1 LLMFNSSHKTVSFH
15 HPSHIPLSKPNK
27 KPMQGDYDSVDD
39 LETCIAEEAIISQ
52 KLPSSL
58 IPVNIGLDKE
68 ESTDLQGQSAEMKN
82 RSFSYDGKSQKK
94 YSHHEMLREA
104 INDYKAATKQKEYP
118 SSSRSKLSSITT
130 SPSRQK
136 YYPNPFES
144 SRGPNRENKP
154 QYYEESEAGSYSHRG
169 ASNVSAYTELANRMY
184 IEKVLNESQ
193 TRRKSFGGSSS
204 KENLILSKNAIDS
217 IEARR
222 HLPTKEWQEETMNR
236 LIRQGTGIDE
246 NANALISSYL
256 TREMAECT
264 FAPKTASG
272 KKPTRNLQKFL
283 EDQRQHQEKVEFKR
297 QILRERNLQEK
308 SREREE
314 TTFQPEIC
322 RKSAKIVE
330 RKSQEAT
337 PAYQRLYNKSKPDEN
352 TFSNSKTRSSFD
364 ARKSISTT
372 SQLKTQ
378 RAPTPHRFTPEIHKR
393 SKSIKRDVQVDKILY
408 GDALRRRQKQMI
420 ISQDKEKRNPPT
432 PLSQSSKKALTTRFI
447 REFDIIVMDFIDSD
461 LESKLNSTQVVDFL
475 KRLSFLKEY
484 ESTNHPHSIQ
494 EKVLLYDMWY
504 TLRADKYQGI
514 HRRNLLVF
522 LLAVLNMSFTIT
534 KILKNPQSN
543 NSTVCEFESA
553 RQNFSPTLPDGQSPR
568 ERQILGSFDIDGNY
582 SVTEQD
588 VQDIHKIYNA
598 WFVNRLHS
606 SDNIGQLATK
616 KSFKDF
622 SYQPE
627 INKSS
632 SNMAQNY
639 REKLLA
645 GTAEL
650 IQQNKVPM
658 PKDGKMTHID
668 LLIASK
674 KVVSEKISRYSDA
687 FNQEQ
692 QKDCTFKPQ
701 TKRYSSNFS
710 TEGNQE
716 PRSSSR
722 RQGSMTP
729 EPMGKE
735 RVFELYSKAKPYILK
750 RDRHAHEVEFER
762 QLQECTFHPNVQ
774 RSGTKENDAPV
785 FAKGIEK
792 NILRMRNARNAKEK
806 IQKNSERGS
815 KLEENPGYLVF
826 TLDNKIRNSSKDRKS
841 TQDRRS
847 KSPLDSARPSTQT
860 ARNLNRSNSLP
871 RGVKLM
877 TSKNE
882 QIHLREIQNVVDSHI
897 PSTYRGSS
905 RNQKEEEEEED
916 KRFSFD
922 DIDVATKKDDNPF
935 NTHPKDSPDANNQI
949 EVGNNHENDDRV
961 PLLFVDVNLGLGQ
974 TERITVLEGDTSEAL
989 AQKFALEYGL
999 NFHMQLKL
1007 KELLDFQID
1016 GLLSRI
1022 DEEPNSGFT
1031 ETEKNHY
1038 SHQYSHH
1045 GYPDDHFR
1053 EHNSPMK

>member
-1 LLMFNSSHKTVSFH
+1 ML
-15 HPSHIPLSKPNK
+15 
-27 KPMQGDYDSVDD
+27 
-39 LETCIAEEAIISQ
+39 Q
-52 KLPSSL
+52 K
-58 IPVNIGLDKE
+58 
-68 ESTDLQGQSAEMKN
+68 QQ
-82 RSFSYDGKSQKK
+82 
-94 YSHHEMLREA
+94 
-104 INDYKAATKQKEYP
+104 AA
-118 SSSRSKLSSITT
+118 
-130 SPSRQK
+130 
-136 YYPNPFES
+136 
-144 SRGPNRENKP
+144 
-154 QYYEESEAGSYSHRG
+154 
-169 ASNVSAYTELANRMY
+169 
-184 IEKVLNESQ
+184 
-193 TRRKSFGGSSS
+193 
-204 KENLILSKNAIDS
+204 
-217 IEARR
+217 
-222 HLPTKEWQEETMNR
+222 
-236 LIRQGTGIDE
+236 
-246 NANALISSYL
+246 
-256 TREMAECT
+256 
-264 FAPKTASG
+264 
-272 KKPTRNLQKFL
+272 KKPTRNLEKFL
-283 EDQRQHQEKVEFKR
+283 DDQRQHQEKVELKR
-297 QILRERNLQEK
+297 HILRERNIQEK

-314 TTFQPEIC
+314 ATFQPEIC

-372 SQLKTQ
+372 SQLKTN
-378 RAPTPHRFTPEIHKR
+378 RAPTPHRFTPEIQKR
-393 SKSIKRDVQVDKILY
+393 SKSIKRDAQVDKILY

-420 ISQDKEKRNPPT
+420 ISQDKEQRNPPI
-432 PLSQSSKKALTTRFI
+432 PLSQASKKALTTRFI
-447 REFDIIVMDFIDSD
+447 REFDTIIMDFVDSD
-461 LESKLNSTQVVDFL
+461 MESKLNSTQILEFL

-484 ESTNHPHSIQ
+484 ESTNHPHFIQ
-494 EKVLLYDMWY
+494 ERVLIYDMWY

-553 RQNFSPTLPDGQSPR
+553 RQNFSPTLPEGQSPR

-588 VQDIHKIYNA
+588 VQNIHKIYNA

-674 KVVSEKISRYSDA
+674 KVVKEKISRYSDA
-687 FNQEQ
+687 FQQEQ

-716 PRSSSR
+716 QRSSSR

-735 RVFELYSKAKPYILK
+735 RVFELYSKAKPHILK

-774 RSGTKENDAPV
+774 RIETKENDAPV

-826 TLDNKIRNSSKDRKS
+826 TLDNKIQNGSKDRKS

-847 KSPLDSARPSTQT
+847 KSPLARTSIDSARQSTQA

-882 QIHLREIQNVVDSHI
+882 QTHLREIQNIVDSHI

-905 RNQKEEEEEED
+905 RNQKEEGEED

-922 DIDVATKKDDNPF
+922 DIDAAIKKEDNPF
-935 NTHPKDSPDANNQI
+935 NTHRKDSPDPINQN
-949 EVGNNHENDDRV
+949 EVGNHQENDDKI

-974 TERITVLEGDTSEAL
+974 TERITVFEGDTSEAL
-989 AQKFALEYGL
+989 SQKFALEYGL

-1038 SHQYSHH
+1038 SHHYSHH
-1045 GYPDDHFR
+1045 GYADDH
-1053 EHNSPMK
+1053 SPMK